1 MKHRLPKSF
10 DHIISALT
18 VTKNFTKPLPTREA
32 PTREAQ
38 GSPDSLSPLLYTL
51 L

>member
-32 PTREAQ
+32 Q

>member
-32 PTREAQ
+32 PNKR
-38 GSPDSLSPLLYTL
+38 GSGLP
-51 L
+51 